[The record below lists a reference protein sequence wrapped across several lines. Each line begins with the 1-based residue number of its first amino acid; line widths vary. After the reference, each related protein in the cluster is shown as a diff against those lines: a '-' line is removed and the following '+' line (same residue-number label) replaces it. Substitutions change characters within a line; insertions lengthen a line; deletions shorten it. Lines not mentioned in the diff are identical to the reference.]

1 MELDDP
7 YVMLTRSDGSC
18 VEREF
23 CLESEGKILRYLSI
37 NPTGASGLGFLWDYL
52 GVREG
57 TGGRATIGVI
67 ETRESCK

>member
-1 MELDDP
+1 MVCDVNKVGRELC
-7 YVMLTRSDGSC
+7 MT
-18 VEREF
+18 EF

-67 ETRESCK
+67 ETRESCT